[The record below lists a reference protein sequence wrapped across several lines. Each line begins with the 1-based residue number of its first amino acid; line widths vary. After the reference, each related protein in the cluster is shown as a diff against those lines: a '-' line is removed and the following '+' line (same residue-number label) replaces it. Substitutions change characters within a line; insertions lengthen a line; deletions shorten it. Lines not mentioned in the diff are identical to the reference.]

1 MECLTSKYAAMKL
14 LSFYIH
20 IKNSASIRL
29 HTATDYRRCFVVLHI
44 KDNNV
49 PKTAHNTFRSKIEA
63 FYRVE
68 FPVFYPRI
76 YPHLGVKYMD
86 LCGFT

>member
-1 MECLTSKYAAMKL
+1 M
-14 LSFYIH
+14 
-20 IKNSASIRL
+20 
-29 HTATDYRRCFVVLHI
+29 
-44 KDNNV
+44 
-49 PKTAHNTFRSKIEA
+49 AHNTFKSKIEA

-86 LCGFT
+86 LHEMESSLKQRIYKNILRFMENYRYIKSTAEATIPNFIFLSLLWRNCRYAPY

>member
-1 MECLTSKYAAMKL
+1 M
-14 LSFYIH
+14 
-20 IKNSASIRL
+20 
-29 HTATDYRRCFVVLHI
+29 D
-44 KDNNV
+44 
-49 PKTAHNTFRSKIEA
+49 HNTFKSKIEA

-86 LCGFT
+86 LHEMESSLKQRIYENILGIIENWRYIKSTAEATMPNFIFQNSPLNFC

>member
-1 MECLTSKYAAMKL
+1 M
-14 LSFYIH
+14 
-20 IKNSASIRL
+20 
-29 HTATDYRRCFVVLHI
+29 
-44 KDNNV
+44 DNN
-49 PKTAHNTFRSKIEA
+49 TFKSKIEA

>member
-1 MECLTSKYAAMKL
+1 M
-14 LSFYIH
+14 
-20 IKNSASIRL
+20 
-29 HTATDYRRCFVVLHI
+29 
-44 KDNNV
+44 
-49 PKTAHNTFRSKIEA
+49 AHNTFKSKIEA

-68 FPVFYPRI
+68 FPVFFPRI